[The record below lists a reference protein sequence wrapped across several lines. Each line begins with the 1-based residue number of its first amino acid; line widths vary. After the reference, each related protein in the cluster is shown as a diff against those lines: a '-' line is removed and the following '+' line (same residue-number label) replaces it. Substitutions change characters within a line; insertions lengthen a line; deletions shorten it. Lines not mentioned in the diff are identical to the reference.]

1 MNQKLSSVTLVENL
15 HDQSHVS
22 FVIFTNPHDWAPIQN
37 KPNNL
42 RGRARSCKTL
52 YQMLYEAPTAI
63 YLRQSLC
70 PVFCLCM
77 IEGEI
82 AQPLPPCLP
91 QAQHPV
97 VWSNLRLSSKICLTF
112 LPSWWST
119 LNHYPFSFAF
129 LLFSS
134 WSIMAPASRASPLF
148 LFTSKLQSH
157 GDKMWQKISG
167 MTNPVYKNIDTGTI
181 ALLSTTLFP
190 KEVKKYSEFLSR
202 LKRLFSP
209 L

>member
-1 MNQKLSSVTLVENL
+1 MDQKLSSVTLVENL

-42 RGRARSCKTL
+42 RGRARSRKTL
-52 YQMLYEAPTAI
+52 YQMLYQAATAI

-82 AQPLPPCLP
+82 AQPFPPCLP

-129 LLFSS
+129 LLLFS
-134 WSIMAPASRASPLF
+134 WSIRAPASRASPLF

-167 MTNPVYKNIDTGTI
+167 TTNPVYKNLDTGTI